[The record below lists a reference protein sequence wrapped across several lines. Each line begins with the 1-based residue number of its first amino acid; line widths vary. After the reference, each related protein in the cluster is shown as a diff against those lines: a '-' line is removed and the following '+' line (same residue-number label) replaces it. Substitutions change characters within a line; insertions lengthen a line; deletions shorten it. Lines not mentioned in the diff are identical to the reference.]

1 MLFQTFK
8 DIIKSACERKKLELE
23 NTVNLIQF
31 FNDYEKQNLIDIIDD
46 ESELVFFYS
55 KNTDLCSKAISM
67 KEGLKNPFSPL
78 VDWINEEDVDLEAM
92 IESIKGIVELNEK
105 KKKLV
110 EKKENL
116 EKEIMKLHE
125 GKSSFSAIITF
136 KNKKEDLS
144 EKESI
149 KSKTEIDIKSI
160 DLILTMTSSLMLKT
174 IENFKKEKLS
184 NYHLNLKNLADIQVN
199 NSDLIGTLWKSVSE
213 NNNLINS
220 LNTKQE
226 D

>member
-1 MLFQTFK
+1 M
-8 DIIKSACERKKLELE
+8 
-23 NTVNLIQF
+23 NLIQF
-31 FNDYEKQNLIDIIDD
+31 FTDYEKQNLIDIIDD
-46 ESELVFFYS
+46 ESDLVFFYS
-55 KNTDLCSKAISM
+55 KNTDLCSKVISM
-67 KEGLKNPFSPL
+67 KEGLKNPFTPL

-92 IESIKGIVELNEK
+92 IESIKGLVDLSEK

-110 EKKENL
+110 EKKESL
-116 EKEIMKLHE
+116 EKDIMKLHE

-144 EKESI
+144 EKESL

-174 IENFKKEKLS
+174 IETFKKEKLN
-184 NYHLNLKNLADIQVN
+184 NYHTNLRILADLQVN
-199 NSDLIGTLWKSVSE
+199 NVDLIGSLWRSVSE
-213 NNNLINS
+213 NPNLN
-220 LNTKQE
+220 NTKQC

>member
-1 MLFQTFK
+1 
-8 DIIKSACERKKLELE
+8 
-23 NTVNLIQF
+23 
-31 FNDYEKQNLIDIIDD
+31 
-46 ESELVFFYS
+46 
-55 KNTDLCSKAISM
+55 M
-67 KEGLKNPFSPL
+67 KEGLKNPFTPL

-92 IESIKGIVELNEK
+92 IESIKGLVELSEK

-110 EKKENL
+110 EKKESL
-116 EKEIMKLHE
+116 EKDIMKLHE

-144 EKESI
+144 EKESL

-174 IENFKKEKLS
+174 IETFKKEKLN
-184 NYHLNLKNLADIQVN
+184 NYHTNLRILADLQVN
-199 NSDLIGTLWKSVSE
+199 NVDLIGSLWRSVTE
-213 NNNLINS
+213 NPNLN
-220 LNTKQE
+220 NTKQC

>member
-1 MLFQTFK
+1 M
-8 DIIKSACERKKLELE
+8 
-23 NTVNLIQF
+23 NLIQF
-31 FNDYEKQNLIDIIDD
+31 FTDYEKQNLIDIIDD
-46 ESELVFFYS
+46 ESDLVFFYS
-55 KNTDLCSKAISM
+55 KNTDLCSKVISM
-67 KEGLKNPFSPL
+67 KEGLKNPFTPL

-92 IESIKGIVELNEK
+92 IESIKGLVELSEK

-110 EKKENL
+110 EKKESL
-116 EKEIMKLHE
+116 EKDIMKLHE

-144 EKESI
+144 EKESL

-174 IENFKKEKLS
+174 IETFKKEKLN
-184 NYHLNLKNLADIQVN
+184 NYHTNLRLLADLQVN
-199 NSDLIGTLWKSVSE
+199 NVDLIGSLWRSVTE
-213 NNNLINS
+213 NPNLN
-220 LNTKQE
+220 NTKQS